1 MSKARG
7 RREWEEFA
15 IRHEISFWGDINVL
29 ELDSGIGCTT
39 YEYTKTHS
47 IEYFEIM
54 NLWIIPQFLETVF
67 SNCLLLLYKY
77 MIIFHLLTLY
87 TVILLNP
94 VILLFLTIFYDIIM
108 TFAYKE
114 SLNFLFF
121 HHLTVL
127 GWTTSMLLRMMCLRV
142 WK

>member
-1 MSKARG
+1 
-7 RREWEEFA
+7 
-15 IRHEISFWGDINVL
+15 
-29 ELDSGIGCTT
+29 
-39 YEYTKTHS
+39 
-47 IEYFEIM
+47 
-54 NLWIIPQFLETVF
+54 
-67 SNCLLLLYKY
+67 

-127 GWTTSMLLRMMCLRV
+127 G
-142 WK
+142 